1 MEKTI
6 IDIAKYCNVSTAT
19 VSRVI
24 NSPGEVKE
32 ETRIKVEKAIER
44 FKFVPNKKAQNLA
57 KGKANVVAFVTSFE
71 QDGAFK
77 NPHKFEI
84 MSGVQK
90 VLESHGYLMLL
101 LQVNN
106 NIKMVKLLYE
116 NKTVSGFII
125 HASSLSKELEE
136 YILKNKVPHLVIGM
150 FNKKCDLSW
159 VDNNNYSCGKMAA
172 EYLHKIKRENF
183 IYVGGEESDNT
194 NTFRR
199 KGVLDYFQ
207 TKFLEVKNY
216 KFINTHASI
225 NDGYKAIINL
235 AKTSSLT
242 NYNSIIC
249 ANNHIAVGVLRALE
263 DLKMKVP
270 KEIAL
275 ITFDDYPFATY
286 TKIPLTSVS
295 INMYQLGMNA
305 ANFLLEKIK
314 EPNLEIRTYITLPKL
329 IERES
334 SMLKGDK

>member
-24 NSPGEVKE
+24 NSPSEVKE
-32 ETRIKVEKAIER
+32 ETRIKVEKAIQR

-159 VDNNNYSCGKMAA
+159 VDNNNYLCGKMAA

-225 NDGYKAIINL
+225 NDGYKAIISL
-235 AKTSSLT
+235 AKNTTLS
-242 NYNSIIC
+242 NFNSIIC
-249 ANNHIAVGVLRALE
+249 SNNHIAVGVLRALE

-270 KEIAL
+270 KDIAL

>member
-1 MEKTI
+1 
-6 IDIAKYCNVSTAT
+6 
-19 VSRVI
+19 
-24 NSPGEVKE
+24 
-32 ETRIKVEKAIER
+32 
-44 FKFVPNKKAQNLA
+44 
-57 KGKANVVAFVTSFE
+57 
-71 QDGAFK
+71 
-77 NPHKFEI
+77 
-84 MSGVQK
+84 
-90 VLESHGYLMLL
+90 
-101 LQVNN
+101 
-106 NIKMVKLLYE
+106 
-116 NKTVSGFII
+116 
-125 HASSLSKELEE
+125 
-136 YILKNKVPHLVIGM
+136 
-150 FNKKCDLSW
+150 
-159 VDNNNYSCGKMAA
+159 MAA

-270 KEIAL
+270 KDIAL